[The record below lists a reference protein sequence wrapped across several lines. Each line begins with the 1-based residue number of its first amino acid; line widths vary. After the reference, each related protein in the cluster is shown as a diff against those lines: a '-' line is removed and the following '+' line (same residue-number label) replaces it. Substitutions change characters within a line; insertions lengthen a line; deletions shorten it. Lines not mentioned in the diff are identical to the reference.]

1 MIFLQFF
8 LAFFILNL
16 NIILSF
22 VDRNAKLIELKN
34 YQWHFKEGIDKSN
47 LFKCGVV

>member
-16 NIILSF
+16 NIIISLLSEMA
-22 VDRNAKLIELKN
+22 NIIELKN
-34 YQWHFKEGIDKSN
+34 YQWHFKEGIEKSN